1 MLAIP
6 NKTILRGKVSVIRPE
21 PDGQGA
27 EIELEVAE
35 NKSLEVEKDFLK
47 TKSGR
52 NNKSLFYGTG
62 KLKVGDV
69 IQAQATLLAGPFG
82 GARPLLEKVKKLK

>member
-1 MLAIP
+1 MLAKS
-6 NKTILRGKVSVIRPE
+6 NKTILRGKISAIRPD

-47 TKSGR
+47 TKSGEIT
-52 NNKSLFYGTG
+52 NLYFTEPE

-82 GARPLLEKVKKLK
+82 GRAVIEKVKKLK